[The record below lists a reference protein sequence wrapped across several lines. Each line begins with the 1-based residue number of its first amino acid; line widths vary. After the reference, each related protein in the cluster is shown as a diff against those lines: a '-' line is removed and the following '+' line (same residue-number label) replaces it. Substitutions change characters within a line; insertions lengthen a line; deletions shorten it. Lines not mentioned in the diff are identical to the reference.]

1 MSASA
6 QYNELLN
13 RMRKANVGY
22 KPPAVIDDVLNDK
35 EIPGKGALKGVSS
48 QLLGGSLAGS
58 LKSLVKNK
66 AALAKRLG
74 IKEEDI
80 DGIIEAASK
89 GDLGGAL
96 SSSTEAAIGAANQTI
111 QNTIGS
117 ATSALRTGGKGI
129 AEAIGSPKAQARE
142 VYDNLDPEDFL
153 GLTTKEIRGFSQGRI
168 PARFQEGAPKATFT
182 PAAQAQAAEQAPT
195 EGAEY
200 AANLK
205 QQVSETLQGTK
216 QDLDPFSTPSTLSQE
231 AQGALKATTDEAAN
245 TAGKLAE
252 AGKAVSTG
260 EKAVE
265 GIEGATEASAAADFD
280 PVNLAITGALGLAG
294 VIGGL
299 FVKTHHVENRAA
311 PEILPVNY
319 GSQLF

>member
-13 RMRKANVGY
+13 SMREANVGY

-35 EIPGKGALKGVSS
+35 AIAGKGALEGVSS

-117 ATSALRTGGKGI
+117 ATAALRTGGKGI

-182 PAAQAQAAEQAPT
+182 PAAQAQAEAAQAPPP

-216 QDLDPFSTPSTLSQE
+216 EDLDPFSTPSTLSQE
-231 AQGALKATTDEAAN
+231 AQGALKATTDEAAS

-252 AGKAVSTG
+252 AGARG

-265 GIEGATEASAAADFD
+265 GIEGAAEASAAADFD
-280 PVNLAITGALGLAG
+280 PINLAITGALGLAG
-294 VIGGL
+294 VVGGL

>member
-13 RMRKANVGY
+13 SMREANVGY

-35 EIPGKGALKGVSS
+35 AIAGKGALEGVSS

-129 AEAIGSPKAQARE
+129 ADAIRSPKEQARE

-153 GLTTKEIRGFSQGRI
+153 GLSTKEIRGFSQGRI

-182 PAAQAQAAEQAPT
+182 PAAQAQAAEQAPS

-231 AQGALKATTDEAAN
+231 AQGALKATTDEAAS

-252 AGKAVSTG
+252 AGARG

-265 GIEGATEASAAADFD
+265 GIEGAAEASAAADFD
-280 PVNLAITGALGLAG
+280 PINLAITGALGLAG
-294 VIGGL
+294 VVGGL

>member
-13 RMRKANVGY
+13 SMREANVGY

-35 EIPGKGALKGVSS
+35 AIAGKGALEGVSS

-117 ATSALRTGGKGI
+117 ATAALKTGGKGI
-129 AEAIGSPKAQARE
+129 ADAIRSPKEQARE

-153 GLTTKEIRGFSQGRI
+153 GLSTKEIRGFSQGRI

-182 PAAQAQAAEQAPT
+182 PAAQAQAEQQAPS

-216 QDLDPFSTPSTLSQE
+216 EDLDPFSTPSTLSQE
-231 AQGALKATTDEAAN
+231 AQGALKATTDEAAS

-252 AGKAVSTG
+252 AGARG

-265 GIEGATEASAAADFD
+265 GIEGAAEASAAADFD
-280 PVNLAITGALGLAG
+280 PINLAITGALGLAG
-294 VIGGL
+294 VVGGL